1 MEAHPSAAD
10 VAPGARVDAGPDSG
24 VGDADSLAV
33 GAGIAGASGV
43 EADGGGDSPDG
54 GAEVVVG
61 APVGGVA
68 TAEGVADGAEA
79 LAAVGAPSVGVATVE
94 GVADA
99 AGAGAPSAVGA
110 SVAGEAGAGSEAG
123 AAVGEPVVGA
133 SGAGVGVAVD
143 GAVGDGGGLL
153 VGELV
158 GRAVEKG
165 GRRLGKAVRMV
176 ERGEEDAI
184 HQVRVSCRRLRSDLK
199 LFRKV
204 IAGDWGEKLRVE
216 LAWLAN
222 SCGEARDLEV
232 IAELVRDGV
241 TSEDDAEHVAT
252 ILGTLTAGLERASG
266 QSAEV
271 VLGERTALLV
281 RELQVV
287 AAAPEL
293 SGLAEKTSG
302 QVLPKL
308 LKAARR
314 KFEASAELLKP
325 WSPDD
330 DWHEVRLLAKR
341 VRYAA
346 DTSASVLGDEARD
359 IAVQAARFQELLG
372 QHQDHCAAADALTRL
387 AQDAA
392 AQGDAELSFTL
403 GRLTERHRAARKPLR
418 EEFLNQYHRP

>member
-1 MEAHPSAAD
+1 MTADSQAGTASSGAVSSDGAMAGAVNSA
-10 VAPGARVDAGPDSG
+10 VNGAAAAGP
-24 VGDADSLAV
+24 
-33 GAGIAGASGV
+33 
-43 EADGGGDSPDG
+43 
-54 GAEVVVG
+54 
-61 APVGGVA
+61 
-68 TAEGVADGAEA
+68 
-79 LAAVGAPSVGVATVE
+79 
-94 GVADA
+94 
-99 AGAGAPSAVGA
+99 
-110 SVAGEAGAGSEAG
+110 SVAGSVSETG
-123 AAVGEPVVGA
+123 MHSSSGGGVVG
-133 SGAGVGVAVD
+133 SSV
-143 GAVGDGGGLL
+143 VGDGGGLL

-158 GRAVEKG
+158 GRALAKG
-165 GRRLGKAVRMV
+165 ARRLGKAVGMV
-176 ERGEEDAI
+176 GRGEEDAI

-204 IAGDWGEKLRVE
+204 IAGEWGERLRGE

-232 IAELVRDGV
+232 IAELVREGS

-252 ILGTLTAGLERASG
+252 ILGTLTTGLERAAA

-271 VLGERTALLV
+271 VLGERAALLV
-281 RELQVV
+281 RELKVV

-293 SGLAEKTSG
+293 SALAEKTSAEL
-302 QVLPKL
+302 LPKL
-308 LKAARR
+308 LESARR
-314 KFEASAELLKP
+314 KFDQSAELLKP

-359 IAVQAARFQELLG
+359 IAVQAARYQELLG
-372 QHQDHCAAADALTRL
+372 QHQDHCAAADALTKL
-387 AQDAA
+387 AGEAA
-392 AQGDAELSFTL
+392 AQSDVELSFTL